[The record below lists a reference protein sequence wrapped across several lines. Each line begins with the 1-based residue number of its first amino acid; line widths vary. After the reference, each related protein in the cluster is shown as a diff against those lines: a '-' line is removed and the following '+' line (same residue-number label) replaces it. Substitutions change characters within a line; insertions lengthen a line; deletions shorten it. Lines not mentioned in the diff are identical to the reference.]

1 MRQFQWNT
9 EWNRIEDR
17 TGVLSGGIKSV
28 ITVSLMH
35 VKLRVKGKHRAGAD
49 QTAGQEQ
56 FL

>member
-17 TGVLSGGIKSV
+17 AGALSGGIKSV

-49 QTAGQEQ
+49 QTTGHKQ